1 MSNTKVI
8 KKIVVEALENLK
20 TQDIVS
26 IDVSQKSNFTDL
38 LIICTGT
45 SSTHIKSI
53 SDSVIENLKNK
64 PTSPEITPKLKK
76 KTEQLKLKFFDLSYG

>member
-38 LIICTGT
+38 LI
-45 SSTHIKSI
+45 
-53 SDSVIENLKNK
+53 V
-64 PTSPEITPKLKK
+64 
-76 KTEQLKLKFFDLSYG
+76 

>member
-1 MSNTKVI
+1 MSNTKEI

-53 SDSVIENLKNK
+53 SIQLLK
-64 PTSPEITPKLKK
+64 I
-76 KTEQLKLKFFDLSYG
+76 

>member
-26 IDVSQKSNFTDL
+26 IDVSQKS
-38 LIICTGT
+38 
-45 SSTHIKSI
+45 
-53 SDSVIENLKNK
+53 
-64 PTSPEITPKLKK
+64 
-76 KTEQLKLKFFDLSYG
+76 LKLSNFLGDELVK